1 MTDDDEES
9 MIQKNNESIRY
20 LNELDRLKHDKIK
33 NHLQV
38 KEDMTDLNGIDL
50 SEHQNNGGVLPK

>member
-9 MIQKNNESIRY
+9 MQKKLNESIRY

-33 NHLQV
+33 
-38 KEDMTDLNGIDL
+38 KE
-50 SEHQNNGGVLPK
+50 

>member
-9 MIQKNNESIRY
+9 MIQKQNESIRY

-38 KEDMTDLNGIDL
+38 PNQTFKEDMIDLNGIDL
-50 SEHQNNGGVLPK
+50 SVH